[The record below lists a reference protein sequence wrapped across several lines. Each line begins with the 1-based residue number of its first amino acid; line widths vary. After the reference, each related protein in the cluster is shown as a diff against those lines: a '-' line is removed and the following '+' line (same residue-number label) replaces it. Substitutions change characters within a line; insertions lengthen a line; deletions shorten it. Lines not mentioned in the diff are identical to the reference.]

1 MGMKE
6 EHAEVGNDVRRNDG
20 CRKEVEKNGER
31 VGGREVELEVWSEA
45 LKEGGK

>member
-31 VGGREVELEVWSEA
+31 VGGRWNWRYGVRC
-45 LKEGGK
+45 